1 MSFLSRMFGV
11 RPRRPYAV
19 RVQRDLV
26 IPAGDG
32 VPLLANRFYPA
43 DIDRPPMVLLRSPYG
58 RGVALDRMPQLL
70 AERGYQVLYVSLRGT
85 DGSGGEFDGF
95 TIHPADAD
103 GTLWWLREQ
112 PWFGGVLATWGAS
125 YLGFAQWELAALDIP
140 EWKIAV
146 IQDAPSEFAHQFMY
160 PGGGFALGNALGWV
174 QIVDRMFRAN
184 GGTARQFLGVF
195 TGPKALRRAAATLP
209 VAEAD
214 VALTGR
220 RVRWF
225 QEWIRHGPD
234 DPYWLA
240 SDHRKNVVRMPPV
253 VYLQGGWYDFFLP
266 GMLADHAALRT
277 AGRTVRVLIGPW
289 THGRG
294 LYTRVG
300 MRDALA
306 ALDAALADDTSPS
319 GVRVFVTGSR
329 RWTDLP
335 GWPPPARAT
344 AWYLQPA
351 GRLGA
356 HPASAGPP
364 SRFRYDP
371 ADPTPSV
378 AGTAV
383 GLAAGPADNRR
394 LEARPDVLTFTG
406 DPQPDDLEVIGP
418 VWVRLYVQASVPYI
432 DLHARLCDVS
442 PRGRS
447 INISDGI
454 MRLTDVAPDTAHPV
468 EFDLWPIARAFQRGH
483 RIRLQVSGGAHPRYG
498 RNLGTAEPFATS
510 TRLQASDRTVFHDA
524 QHPSAVWLP
533 VRS

>member
-1 MSFLSRMFGV
+1 VSFLSRAFGV
-11 RPRRPYAV
+11 QPHRAYAV

-26 IPAGDG
+26 IPASDG

-43 DIDRPPMVLLRSPYG
+43 DIDRPPLVLLRSPYG

-95 TIHPADAD
+95 TIDPADGD
-103 GTLWWLREQ
+103 GMLWWLREQ

-125 YLGFAQWELAALDIP
+125 YLGFAQWELAARDIP
-140 EWKIAV
+140 EWRIAV

-160 PGGGFALGNALGWV
+160 PGGGFALGNALAWV
-174 QIVDRMFRAN
+174 QIVDRMFRAD

-195 TGPKALRRAAATLP
+195 TGPRGLRRAVTTLP

-220 RVRWF
+220 RVSWF

-234 DPYWLA
+234 DPYWQA
-240 SDHRKNVVRMPPV
+240 SDHRHNIDRMPPV
-253 VYLQGGWYDFFLP
+253 VYLQGGWYDFFLR
-266 GMLADHAALRT
+266 GMLADYAALRA
-277 AGRTVRVLIGPW
+277 AGRPVRLLIGPW
-289 THGRG
+289 GHGRG

-300 MRDALA
+300 VSDALA
-306 ALDAALADDTSPS
+306 ALDAALDGIPHS

-335 GWPPPARAT
+335 GWPPPARDT
-344 AWYLQPA
+344 AWYLHPA
-351 GRLGA
+351 GRLDR
-356 HPASAGPP
+356 HPASAGLP
-364 SRFRYDP
+364 SWFRYDP
-371 ADPTPSV
+371 ADPTPSI

-383 GLAAGPADNRR
+383 GLSAGPADNRR
-394 LEARPDVLTFTG
+394 LEARPDVLAFTS
-406 DPQPDDLEVIGP
+406 DPQTADLEVIGP
-418 VWVRLYVQASVPYI
+418 VVLRLYVQASVPYI
-432 DLHARLCDVS
+432 DVHARLGDVTA
-442 PRGRS
+442 RGRS

-454 MRLTDVAPDTAHPV
+454 VRLTDAAVDTPHPV
-468 EFDLWPIARAFQRGH
+468 EFDLWPVAHTFLRGH
-483 RIRLQVSGGAHPRYG
+483 RIRLQISGGAHPRYG

-510 TRLQASDRTVFHDA
+510 TRVQASDRTLLHDA

-533 VRS
+533 VHG

>member
-1 MSFLSRMFGV
+1 MSFLSRVFGV
-11 RPRRPYAV
+11 RPRCPHAV

-43 DIDRPPMVLLRSPYG
+43 DIDRPPLVLLLSPYG

-85 DGSGGEFDGF
+85 GGSGGDFDGF

-103 GTLWWLREQ
+103 GTLSWLREQ

-125 YLGFAQWELAALDIP
+125 YLGFAQWELAARDIP

-146 IQDAPSEFAHQFMY
+146 IQDAPSEFAHLFMY

-184 GGTARQFLGVF
+184 GDTGRQFLGVF

-209 VAEAD
+209 VADAD

-234 DPYWLA
+234 DPYWQA
-240 SDHRKNVVRMPPV
+240 TDHRGNVGRMPPV

-277 AGRTVRVLIGPW
+277 AGRAVRLLIGPW
-289 THGRG
+289 GHGRG

-306 ALDAALADDTSPS
+306 ALDAALADGISPS
-319 GVRVFVTGSR
+319 GVRLFVTGSR

-378 AGTAV
+378 AGTVV

-406 DPQPDDLEVIGP
+406 DPQPADLDVIGP
-418 VWVRLYVQASVPYI
+418 VRVRLYVQASVAYI
-432 DLHARLCDVS
+432 DLHARLCDIT

-454 MRLTDVAPDTAHPV
+454 VRLTDAAPGTPHPV
-468 EFDLWPIARAFQRGH
+468 EFDLWPVAHAFQCGH

-533 VRS
+533 VRG